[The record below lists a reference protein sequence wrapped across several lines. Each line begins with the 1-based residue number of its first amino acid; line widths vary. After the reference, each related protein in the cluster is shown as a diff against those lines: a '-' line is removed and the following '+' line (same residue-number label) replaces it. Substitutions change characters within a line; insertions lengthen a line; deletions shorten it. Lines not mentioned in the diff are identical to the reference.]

1 MTRLAC
7 AFQIARITLVAI
19 LTAPAALHA
28 DTLTGSIVDA
38 QGLALVNANVR
49 LLDRTSG
56 EQRNTV
62 SGKDGRYSFDGIRS
76 GMYVIEADAADSALI
91 GSQEVNVRG
100 NQTLNLTLKIAAAQS
115 VVQVTSSSTP
125 QTITEV
131 AKAVDVVSGEQ
142 INLRGVFQITEAV
155 RILPGVQVK
164 TQEGPGS
171 FTTIR
176 TRGLRSFDTA
186 VLIDGLRFQDSGSPQ
201 NDVTGFLE
209 DLMTTDTER
218 VELLRGSSSSL
229 YGSSAMAG
237 VMNIVSRSGGAPT
250 HGELRAEGGGLGMFR
265 GVAGVGGGA
274 ADNRVNYSGSLSY
287 VNIANG
293 VRDESPYDNTS
304 AQGMVRFSPRPQ
316 MTLTGRVWSN
326 SADLTSSENPAF
338 TPSILANSTPGTVPA
353 LPLPTDQLELFERGL
368 PFNPGNATYIPNQ
381 IDPDGNR
388 LSSFFSGT
396 VTWQHAVSS
405 ETTYRIAYQ
414 GVDTRRGYRD
424 GPLGTSNFDPLLLTT
439 SHFNG
444 RTATIQAR
452 VDHRLGARNFV
463 TAGYE
468 FMGEKYFNF
477 NDTEISDVRTDEIT
491 LSQRSHALYAQ
502 DQAQLAGGRLQV
514 TVAGRMQFFDLDQP
528 DFSGTATNPYEGNI
542 GTIDTPNAYTGDISA
557 AYFFQNSQTKLR
569 AHGGNSYRA
578 PSSSERFG
586 GDLSFGATYFGDPRL
601 KPERAVAFDGG
612 VDQWLFNSKVQV
624 SGTLFWTDLEETI
637 RFESTLPPDDP
648 FERFFGFAN
657 GSGGD
662 ANGVELSAHFSPTR
676 RTQAQISYTYVNSES
691 DTPTFGANYFKTLG
705 LSPHTFA
712 LSFTQWVSPRFH
724 ATFDL
729 FAKSGYDLTMFGA
742 ANRLFQ
748 FDGTAKAN
756 LMLGYEL
763 PIGGRKGLEI
773 YTRIENLF
781 DQVPYEDGFIGPGF
795 WAVGGVR
802 FSY

>member
-7 AFQIARITLVAI
+7 AFQVALITLVAI
-19 LTAPAALHA
+19 LTAPAVLSA

-49 LLDRTSG
+49 LLDRFSG

-62 SGKDGRYSFDGIRS
+62 SGPDGRYSFPGIPA
-76 GMYVIEADAADSALI
+76 GVYVIEADAANSALAI
-91 GSQEVNVRG
+91 SQEVTLRG
-100 NQTLNLTLKIAAAQS
+100 NQTLKLTLKIAATQS
-115 VVQVTSSSTP
+115 EVQVTASSTP
-125 QTITEV
+125 QAITEV
-131 AKAVDVVSGEQ
+131 AKAVDVVSGEE
-142 INLRGVFQITEAV
+142 INLRGVFQITEAIRV
-155 RILPGVQVK
+155 LPGIQVK
-164 TQEGPGS
+164 TLEGPGS
-171 FTTIR
+171 LTAIR
-176 TRGLRSFDTA
+176 TRGLRTADTA
-186 VLIDGLRFQDSGSPQ
+186 VLIDGVRFQDSGSPQ
-201 NDVTGFLE
+201 NDATAFLG
-209 DLMTTDTER
+209 DLMATDTER
-218 VELLRGSSSSL
+218 VEFLRGSSSSL

-265 GVAGVGGGA
+265 GVAGIGGGA
-274 ADNRVNYSGSLSY
+274 ADNRLNYSGSLSY
-287 VNIANG
+287 VDVANG
-293 VRDESPYDNTS
+293 VRDESPYNNTS
-304 AQGMVRFSPRPQ
+304 AQGMVRFSPRPA
-316 MTLTGRVWSN
+316 MTLTGRIWAN
-326 SADLTSSENPAF
+326 NADLTSTESPAF
-338 TPSILANSTPGTVPA
+338 TQAILANSTPGTVPA
-353 LPLPTDQLELFERGL
+353 IPLPTDQLELFERGL

-396 VTWQHAVSS
+396 ATWQHAVSNN
-405 ETTYRIAYQ
+405 TTYRVAYQ

-424 GPLGTSNFDPLLLTT
+424 GPLGTGDFDPPLLTT

-444 RTATIQAR
+444 RTDTMQAR
-452 VDHRLGARNFV
+452 VDHGAGARNFI

-468 FMGEKYFNF
+468 LMREKYFSF
-477 NDTEISDVRTDEIT
+477 NDTDISDIRTDEIA
-491 LSQRSHALYAQ
+491 LSQRSHSLYAQ
-502 DQAQLAGGRLQV
+502 DQVQLAGGRLQV
-514 TVAGRMQFFDLDQP
+514 TVAGRAQFFNLDQP
-528 DFSGTATNPYEGNI
+528 NFSGTATNPYEGNI
-542 GTIDTPNAYTGDISA
+542 GTIDTPNAYTGDVSA

-578 PSSSERFG
+578 PSSYERFG
-586 GDLSFGATYFGDPRL
+586 GDLTFGATYYGDPGL
-601 KPERAVAFDGG
+601 KPERAVAFDAG

-676 RTQAQISYTYVNSES
+676 RTQAQVSYTYVNSES
-691 DTPTFGANYFKTLG
+691 DTATFGANYFKTLG
-705 LSPHTFA
+705 LSPHIFA

-748 FDGTAKAN
+748 FDSTAKAS